1 MMTTKKTGHLLSLV
15 PETTER
21 KWSPTPKQIEFLNA
35 ALECG
40 LDRNIS
46 TICNAVSVSRQAF
59 YGWLKTPG
67 FAKLWDEVPRQQL
80 KKHLPSVVSAMIKRA
95 QGGDPS
101 SAKLVMSAAGMLGPD
116 VVRGDTLT
124 QINIA
129 ATHLALI
136 PRADN
141 LEQFKI
147 IQEAVRKAA
156 AEVIDVEM
164 SDAGEGDD
172 DAVAASTDDT
182 GV

>member
-1 MMTTKKTGHLLSLV
+1 MSVMATKNTGHLLSLV

-21 KWSPTPKQIEFLNA
+21 KWSPTSKQIEFLNA

-46 TICNAVSVSRQAF
+46 TICNAVNLSRQAF
-59 YGWLKTPG
+59 YGWLKTAG

-129 ATHLALI
+129 ANHLAMI
-136 PRADN
+136 PRASNMAEFEMIKDA
-141 LEQFKI
+141 LQ
-147 IQEAVRKAA
+147 KAREIEGYDGVDPGNG
-156 AEVIDVEM
+156 EVIDVQV
-164 SDAGEGDD
+164 DD
-172 DAVAASTDDT
+172 C
-182 GV
+182 G